1 MHEAKLEQLFIGPI
15 SKGGGSDRVQGTVA
29 TLGFWEEI

>member
-1 MHEAKLEQLFIGPI
+1 MDEAKLEQLFIGPI
-15 SKGGGSDRVQGTVA
+15 SKGVQGTVA